1 MTAKNPEKRGQ
12 AGQNPGSNSEKRLSS
27 YDPGFFRKIMS
38 SNPVNDEMISVIAA
52 GRQLERRKAT
62 IFKVMRRLSIRA
74 HKRRDSNSGNQFVAY
89 ITQDDFIR
97 VKEALIAGRSDS
109 SDEGDSEDAFI
120 SAEIGVFYLIQLE
133 PDHDPFRFKLGFAAN
148 INERL
153 RALRCS
159 APFATVVKSWTCR
172 RLWEK
177 TAIDCVTFGCDR
189 LHTEVFRCSSL
200 ETVIARCEQ
209 FFGMMPLIQ

>member
-1 MTAKNPEKRGQ
+1 M
-12 AGQNPGSNSEKRLSS
+12 
-27 YDPGFFRKIMS
+27 
-38 SNPVNDEMISVIAA
+38 NDEMISVIEA
-52 GRQLERRKAT
+52 GRQLDRRKST
-62 IFKVMRRLSIRA
+62 IFKVMKRLGIHA
-74 HKRRDSNSGNQFVAY
+74 QKRRDSNRGNQVAAY
-89 ITQDDFIR
+89 LTHADFIR
-97 VKEALIAGRSDS
+97 VKEALIAPGPDKSEEVESDI
-109 SDEGDSEDAFI
+109 GDSFI

-133 PDHDPFRFKLGFAAN
+133 PEHDSLRFKVGFAAN

-159 APFATVVKSWTCR
+159 APFSTVVKSWPCR

-200 ETVIARCEQ
+200 EAVVAKCEQ
-209 FFGMMPLIQ
+209 FFGIMPPA